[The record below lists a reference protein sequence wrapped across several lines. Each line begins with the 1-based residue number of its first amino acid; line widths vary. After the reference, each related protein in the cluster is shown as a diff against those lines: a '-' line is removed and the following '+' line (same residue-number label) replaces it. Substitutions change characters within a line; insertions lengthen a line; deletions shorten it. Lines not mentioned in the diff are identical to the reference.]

1 MPLTPEEQQELASLE
16 AELKPKAKPIAKL
29 KSLTPAEE
37 KELQDLEAQYGGQ
50 EQSLGAKALD
60 YGMRGLDYGGGVI
73 RTGLANTAGLVSGKG
88 NVVTEEDLGNMA
100 KGKAP
105 MSSEY
110 LKRLG
115 VPEGPS
121 LDFSKATG
129 GMLPFGKISARDV
142 GGFAADVATDPLT
155 AITKGVKVFRPGST
169 LAEKGGEKLFKS
181 GLKNVD
187 KEIVEKGKG
196 PVSDI
201 LFERGK
207 AGSMKTLKAE
217 AEIAANEFMAQR
229 ERLYQA
235 AADAGAKVDMSG
247 VVKNAEKEIEKL
259 KANPGTRDMAEKL
272 TEYLNKY
279 KSEGFVDIKSAS
291 DWKTALYDSLPATA
305 FGPDGRVKGVTK
317 NFEKA
322 LARDFK
328 TAIEKAADEVAPGMG
343 KQISELNEKTG
354 SVLTAKKPFAREI
367 RKAETPNNFTQVDA
381 MTMGMGGLLGSGAG
395 GAAGGV
401 VGSTV
406 PLVLKQGAKVMNTT
420 GGRTRSGLLLN
431 NIGKSGLIDATAR
444 RGLIDRNR

>member
-1 MPLTPEEQQELASLE
+1 MPLTPEEQQELAQLE
-16 AELKPKAKPIAKL
+16 AQYASKAQPK
-29 KSLTPAEE
+29 KSKLTPMEE
-37 KELQDLEAQYGGQ
+37 KELAELEAKYTPQ

-60 YGMRGLDYGGGVI
+60 YSMRGLDYGGGLV
-73 RTGLANTAGLVSGKG
+73 RTGIANVAGLAAGKG
-88 NVVTEEDLGNMA
+88 NIVTEEDLKNMA
-100 KGKAP
+100 VGKAP
-105 MSSEY
+105 TSAQYME
-110 LKRLG
+110 RAG

-121 LDFSKATG
+121 INFTKATA

-142 GGFAADVATDPLT
+142 GGFVGDVATDPLT
-155 AITKGVKVFRPGST
+155 AVTKGVKALRPGST

-187 KEIVEKGKG
+187 KDLLEKGKA

-207 AGSMKTLKAE
+207 AGSMKSLKGE
-217 AEIAANEFMAQR
+217 AEKAADEFMVQR
-229 ERLYQA
+229 DRLYQA
-235 AADAGAKVDMSG
+235 ANDAGAVVDMSA
-247 VVKNAEKEIEKL
+247 VVKNAEKEIAKL
-259 KANPGTRDMAEKL
+259 KANPGTRDIAEKL
-272 TEYLNKY
+272 TDYLNKY
-279 KSEGFVDIKSAS
+279 KGEGFVDIQSAS
-291 DWKTALYDSLPATA
+291 DWKTALYDSLPASA
-305 FGPDGRVKGVTK
+305 FGPDGRIKGVTK

-343 KQISELNEKTG
+343 KQISQLNEKTG
-354 SVLTAKKPFAREI
+354 SVLSSKKSFNREI
-367 RKAETPNNFTQVDA
+367 KKAETPNSVTQVDM
-381 MTMGMGGLLGSGAG
+381 MTMGMGGILGAGAG
-395 GAAGGV
+395 GTAGGV